1 MSYFLRKSVR
11 KRGLYLQIYESHYSK
26 ERKKTVTRFVMTIG
40 YHEDLKKIHRDPVDH
55 GLLLVRAMNCDVPR
69 KIRGKTRRA
78 DIDNARFVDIVRP
91 LELLRAAMDGKEAL
105 PQLQERL
112 SLVGDIAAQ
121 NDAEGRNM
129 RHVLSR
135 LWESHDPLLRG
146 LMRMSHEAGF
156 LDEFAEAA
164 LFPLIPHG
172 ESNFLIMTD
181 HRFFP
186 VAILDAGK
194 LSQSKSY
201 VKNIKAELPSVCS
214 YLYYGSP
221 HQYEAIHREARECL
235 PCLLRN
241 QTETDG
247 ARRLFSIIEMGN
259 NMVEAAF
266 PPESQTP
273 PDAKAWFVFFA
284 VLLRSYQD
292 KRAINP
298 DASF

>member
-1 MSYFLRKSVR
+1 
-11 KRGLYLQIYESHYSK
+11 
-26 ERKKTVTRFVMTIG
+26 
-40 YHEDLKKIHRDPVDH
+40 
-55 GLLLVRAMNCDVPR
+55 
-69 KIRGKTRRA
+69 
-78 DIDNARFVDIVRP
+78 
-91 LELLRAAMDGKEAL
+91 MDGKEAL

-247 ARRLFSIIEMGN
+247 ARRLISIIEMGN
-259 NMVEAAF
+259 NMVEVAF

-273 PDAKAWFVFFA
+273 PGREGLVR
-284 VLLRSYQD
+284 LLRRSPEVVP
-292 KRAINP
+292 R
-298 DASF
+298 